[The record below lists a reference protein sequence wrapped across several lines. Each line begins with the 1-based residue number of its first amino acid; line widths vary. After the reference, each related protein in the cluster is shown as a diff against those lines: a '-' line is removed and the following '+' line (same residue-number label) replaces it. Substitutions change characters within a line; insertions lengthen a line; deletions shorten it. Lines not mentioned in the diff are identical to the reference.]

1 MLEFHDSRAGMST
14 VTTTISDEDYEF
26 AQARAEDWLV
36 KNGEFSRE
44 AVKEIMMMLAQ
55 PPRANVFSGRERRAV

>member
-14 VTTTISDEDYEF
+14 VTTTVTREQLLTV
-26 AQARAEDWLV
+26 QARAEL
-36 KNGEFSRE
+36 R
-44 AVKEIMMMLAQ
+44 EIMMMLAQ